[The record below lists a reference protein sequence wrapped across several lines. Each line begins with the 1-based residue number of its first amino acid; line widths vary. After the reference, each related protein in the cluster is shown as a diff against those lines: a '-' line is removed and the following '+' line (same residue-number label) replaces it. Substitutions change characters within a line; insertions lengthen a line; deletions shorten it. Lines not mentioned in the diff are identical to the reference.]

1 MNTLQAL
8 ATATVDIARPLP
20 QEDLPALADAALRLL
35 EHNGLAPKRTT
46 FLHLFR
52 RIMRKEKTTLPL
64 TLATASGNAGPHRES
79 IASLTHAATG
89 KLVELQ
95 ESVDPT
101 LLGGALIAYGDERF
115 DASLRGAL
123 GSLHHHLS
131 SPLSYDSQ

>member
-35 EHNGLAPKRTT
+35 EHHGLAPKCTT
-46 FLHLFR
+46 FLRLLH
-52 RIMRKEKTTLPL
+52 RILRKEKTALPL
-64 TLATASGNAGPHRES
+64 TLATPSGNAGPHRES
-79 IASLTHAATG
+79 IASLTRTATG
-89 KLVELQ
+89 KPVELQ

-115 DASLRGAL
+115 DASLRGSL
-123 GSLHHHLS
+123 TSLHRHLS